1 MSLVKKQL
9 GLGLFTWQLA
19 GSSEWK
25 SEKPLEDQTGN
36 FHCHFHHILIA
47 KASHK
52 SSSGS
57 KDSKIDTI
65 IPSLN
70 GKSGKVTL

>member
-1 MSLVKKQL
+1 MSLIEQQL
-9 GLGLFTWQLA
+9 SLGLFTWQLA

-36 FHCHFHHILIA
+36 FHCHFHHILKA

-52 SSSGS
+52 SSSDS

-65 IPSLN
+65 ILSLN
-70 GKSGKVTL
+70 GKSGKVTF